1 MPTIEN
7 LKLVSDNGT
16 PLMLLIDE
24 KDPKNNIEATTLG
37 LLRQI
42 VNQPQQAETNQQ
54 GGPIIGYKDM
64 ADFQVGAAIFKKLG
78 AALALAPEGDKSG
91 KAVGS
96 FELSA
101 KEFEFC
107 KTLVKNYKALYMA
120 VAWAPFVEQFWPAE

>member
-16 PLMLLIDE
+16 PLMLLVDE
-24 KDPKNNIEATTLG
+24 KNPKNNLEATTLG

-42 VNQPQQAETNQQ
+42 VNQPQQAGENSQ
-54 GGPIIGYKDM
+54 GGAIIGYKDM
-64 ADFQVGAAIFKKLG
+64 EEFQMGASIFKKLG
-78 AALALAPEGDKSG
+78 QALATAPEGDKVG

-96 FELSA
+96 FELSQ
-101 KEFEFC
+101 KEFDFC
-107 KTLVKNYKALYMA
+107 KTLVKNYKTLYLA